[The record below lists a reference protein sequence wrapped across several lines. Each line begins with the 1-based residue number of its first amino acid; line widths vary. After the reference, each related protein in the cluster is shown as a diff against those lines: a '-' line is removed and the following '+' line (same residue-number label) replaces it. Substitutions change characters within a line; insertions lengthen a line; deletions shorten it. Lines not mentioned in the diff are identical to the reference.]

1 MKKNEFAELFQ
12 RLEQGFDALP
22 GIGPQAARRLAR
34 HVFKQAG
41 AAELAECIQSAQQ
54 FTRCEQCRM
63 PITTE
68 CDGCGNA
75 TSGELLIV
83 EQADQALTWR
93 EFGFSGR
100 VFVLHG
106 LLSPAAGCGPT
117 ELGLAQL
124 KRVVAELQPSAIWLQ
139 FNGGVEAQVTEQ
151 FIRNLLP
158 EMSLRIWSA
167 DDLQQHL
174 HINGAKSSD

>member
-1 MKKNEFAELFQ
+1 MKTNEFAEVFQ
-12 RLEQGFDALP
+12 RLEQGFDTLP
-22 GIGPQAARRLAR
+22 GIGPQAAKRLAR
-34 HVFKQAG
+34 YAFNQAG
-41 AAELAECIQSAQQ
+41 AAELADCIQAAQQ
-54 FTRCEQCRM
+54 FIRCEQCRM
-63 PITTE
+63 PIVTQ

-75 TSGELLIV
+75 TSRELLVV
-83 EQADQALTWR
+83 EQADQVVFWR
-93 EFGFSGR
+93 EHGFSGH

-124 KRVVAELQPSAIWLQ
+124 KHRVAQLQPLAIWLQ
-139 FNGGVEAQVTEQ
+139 LKGGVEAQVTEQ

-158 EMSLRIWSA
+158 NISLRSWSA

-174 HINGAKSSD
+174 YTNGAKKQ